1 MMEFSVNVAEVKEFI
16 KGIREI
22 KVKVPRDRKGGGIRH
37 QYCPGV
43 GNMRIRYV
51 RTWG

>member
-22 KVKVPRDRKGGGIRH
+22 TVKVPRDSKGG
-37 QYCPGV
+37 V
-43 GNMRIRYV
+43 
-51 RTWG
+51 